1 MYIHI
6 NYICTYTH
14 IYIHTYSSYIHVSC
28 IYHQKVYL
36 WMYIYIFIWAP
47 KRMFPVFPH
56 ISGTVFPLI
65 FPAVKIQ
72 RRPDPTSVRWHR
84 GSARA
89 SRRRCRTSLW
99 HVPRR
104 WTADPKKWNSCFF
117 FPQRDW
123 GSPSWGPTKNAEK
136 AGFYCNSLWK
146 IVFGGLGWLFHVVS
160 MHLFN

>member
-104 WTADPKKWNSCFF
+104 WTADPKKWNSWFF
-117 FPQRDW
+117 FPKGTGDPHLGDQQKMRKKLAF
-123 GSPSWGPTKNAEK
+123 TVTVYEK
-136 AGFYCNSLWK
+136 
-146 IVFGGLGWLFHVVS
+146 LFLVA
-160 MHLFN
+160 